1 MPVWSIE
8 RLFLANFDHKLAY
21 HTLLVCLAVAA
32 AMFHLVKAGV
42 VAALREKSFGYGAG
56 FAVILIIILPF
67 SCLCDDKIIR
77 ERLFEP

>member
-1 MPVWSIE
+1 M
-8 RLFLANFDHKLAY
+8 
-21 HTLLVCLAVAA
+21 
-32 AMFHLVKAGV
+32 KAGV